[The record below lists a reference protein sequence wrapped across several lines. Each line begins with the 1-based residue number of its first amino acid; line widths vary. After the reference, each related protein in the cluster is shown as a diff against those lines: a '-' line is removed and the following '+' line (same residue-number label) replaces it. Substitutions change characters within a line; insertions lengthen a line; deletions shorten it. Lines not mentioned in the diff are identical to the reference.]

1 MLLNLVLIILSVIN
15 PISNE
20 TLRDNSQN
28 LRSETDTE
36 HVQLFSNTK
45 FLLESKDERYL
56 RNKELNPIRNIDHN
70 IGNTDHP
77 FGNIDQHLGNTGHHL
92 GNTDHN
98 LGNTDH
104 NLGNTDHNLGNID
117 HHLGN
122 TAHNLSNIDQY
133 LGNTDHNLSNIDQY
147 LGNTDHHFETQTL
160 DISYLEESEYT
171 LGKKL
176 K

>member
-28 LRSETDTE
+28 LRSESDTE
-36 HVQLFSNTK
+36 HAQLFLNTK

-56 RNKELNPIRNIDHN
+56 RNKELNPNRNIDHN
-70 IGNTDHP
+70 IGNIDHH
-77 FGNIDQHLGNTGHHL
+77 F
-92 GNTDHN
+92 
-98 LGNTDH
+98 
-104 NLGNTDHNLGNID
+104 GNID

-122 TAHNLSNIDQY
+122 TE
-133 LGNTDHNLSNIDQY
+133 HNLSNIDQY

-160 DISYLEESEYT
+160 DISYLEESDYS
-171 LGKKL
+171 LGKNL
-176 K
+176 KEKR

>member
-20 TLRDNSQN
+20 TLSDNSEN
-28 LRSETDTE
+28 LRSESDTE
-36 HVQLFSNTK
+36 HAQLFSNIK

-56 RNKELNPIRNIDHN
+56 RNKELNPNRNIDHN
-70 IGNTDHP
+70 IGNIDHH
-77 FGNIDQHLGNTGHHL
+77 F
-92 GNTDHN
+92 
-98 LGNTDH
+98 
-104 NLGNTDHNLGNID
+104 GNID

-122 TAHNLSNIDQY
+122 ADHHLGNTEHNLSNIVQY
-133 LGNTDHNLSNIDQY
+133 LGNTD
-147 LGNTDHHFETQTL
+147 HFETQTL

-176 K
+176 KEKR